1 MMADVSSLDYV
12 NNWRSTRASK
22 KGDMTVTCRLAAI
35 LTIDVAGY
43 SHLLGANEKGDLI
56 LAATRRLADEVGYS
70 GLIRAG
76 AEGMFER
83 LNAHRRQLVDP
94 KIAEH
99 HGRILKTTGDRTL
112 VEFPGPVEAVRC
124 AVEMQRAMAE
134 RNADTVADKRITF
147 CVGVDLGNLS
157 ADGDPID
164 RDRVAAAVS
173 LEALAEPGGICI
185 SHTVHDLI
193 RDKLPYTFKD
203 IGEQRGKNMAMPV
216 RAYAMSADA
225 VASISEVTA
234 KPEPVLAPRRF
245 STRSA
250 VIAASVAATI
260 GVCTAAWWAWLGGSS
275 STAPTQQLVAA
286 GPQISPENATAVDTS
301 AADKGAQA
309 PPRPTL
315 SIVVLPFANLSGDP
329 DQEYFADGIT
339 EDLIADVSRFPG
351 SFVVARNTA
360 FTYKGQPV
368 DARQVG
374 HDLGVRYV
382 IEGGVQRA
390 GEQVRLNAQLID
402 TETGARPWAEQI
414 DTDRIN
420 FADAQNGLIGH
431 LARTL
436 DPQLVP
442 ISAAQ
447 IALKTVDPDARELIM
462 RGRGWS
468 SRPYSAA
475 TWQEAQRA
483 FERALEIDSRSVEAR
498 VGLAGVLGGKLAD
511 GWSSSRQ
518 QDPARAEQLL
528 REALERDANRSTALC
543 DGGAPSDAEPTD
555 RSAER
560 VRDGDQAQS
569 QRHARVLPAWPNAD
583 VPRPPGGWNS
593 RYRASDPARSAG
605 SEYAYPVLG
614 AGRLSSS
621 SRPGGSGDRVSRKST
636 RREFST
642 LVSSPVRRWGV
653 WPAGRCRAGK
663 GRSGRVD
670 HTKTRDQLG
679 GSNARLQRLDHQS

>member
-1 MMADVSSLDYV
+1 MV
-12 NNWRSTRASK
+12 
-22 KGDMTVTCRLAAI
+22 
-35 LTIDVAGY
+35 
-43 SHLLGANEKGDLI
+43 
-56 LAATRRLADEVGYS
+56 
-70 GLIRAG
+70 
-76 AEGMFER
+76 
-83 LNAHRRQLVDP
+83 
-94 KIAEH
+94 
-99 HGRILKTTGDRTL
+99 
-112 VEFPGPVEAVRC
+112 
-124 AVEMQRAMAE
+124 E

-147 CVGVDLGNLS
+147 CVGLDLGNLS

-164 RDRVAAAVS
+164 SDRVGAAVS

-185 SHTVHDLI
+185 SRTVHDLI
-193 RDKLPYTFKD
+193 RDKLPYKFKD
-203 IGEQRGKNMAMPV
+203 IGEQRGKNIAMPV
-216 RAYAMSADA
+216 RAYAMSAGA

-245 STRSA
+245 SPRSA

-260 GVCTAAWWAWLGGSS
+260 GVWTAAWWAWLGGSS
-275 STAPTQQLVAA
+275 STAPTQLLVAA
-286 GPQISPENATAVDTS
+286 GPQTSPEIATAADTS
-301 AADKGAQA
+301 AVDKGAQA

-382 IEGGVQRA
+382 LEGGVQRA

-402 TETGARPWAEQI
+402 TETEARPWAEQI
-414 DTDRIN
+414 DTNRTN

-447 IALKTVDPDARELIM
+447 IAPKTVDPDARELIM

-498 VGLAGVLGGKLAD
+498 VGLAEVLGGKLAD

-528 REALERDANRSTALC
+528 REALERDANRSTAHFAMGVLRRMQNRLT
-543 DGGAPSDAEPTD
+543 E
-555 RSAER
+555 
-560 VRDGDQAQS
+560 AQS
-569 QRHARVLPAWPNAD
+569 EFETAIRLNPNDARAFYQLGLTLMFLGHPEAGIPDIEQAIRLDPQDPNMSTLYWALGTCHLLLGQVD
-583 VPRPPGGWNS
+583 KAIDFLGKARAANS
-593 RYRASDPARSAG
+593 RLWFPHLYVAGAFGLRGDVEPARAALAESITLKPEINSVARMRVYNAWITN
-605 SEYAYPVLG
+605 SEHWALQE
-614 AGRLSSS
+614 
-621 SRPGGSGDRVSRKST
+621 K
-636 RREFST
+636 T
-642 LVSSPVRRWGV
+642 LNVGLR
-653 WPAGRCRAGK
+653 RAGLP
-663 GRSGRVD
+663 D
-670 HTKTRDQLG
+670 D
-679 GSNARLQRLDHQS
+679 

>member
-1 MMADVSSLDYV
+1 MTL
-12 NNWRSTRASK
+12 TR
-22 KGDMTVTCRLAAI
+22 RLATI
-35 LTIDVAGY
+35 LTINVAGY
-43 SHLLGANEKGDLI
+43 SHLLGGNEKGALI
-56 LAATRRLADEVGYS
+56 LTATRRLADEVGYS

-76 AEGMFER
+76 EEGMFER

-99 HGRILKTTGDRTL
+99 HGRILKTTGDRML
-112 VEFPGPVEAVRC
+112 VEFAGPVEAVRC
-124 AVEMQRAMAE
+124 AVEIQRVMAE

-147 CVGVDLGNLS
+147 CVGLDLGNLS

-164 RDRVAAAVS
+164 SDRVGAAVS

-185 SHTVHDLI
+185 SRTVHDLI
-193 RDKLPYTFKD
+193 RDKLPYKFKD
-203 IGEQRGKNMAMPV
+203 IGEQRGKNIAMPV
-216 RAYAMSADA
+216 RAYAMSAGA

-245 STRSA
+245 SPRSA

-260 GVCTAAWWAWLGGSS
+260 GVWTAAWWAWLGGSS
-275 STAPTQQLVAA
+275 STAPTQLLVAA
-286 GPQISPENATAVDTS
+286 GPQISPEIATAADTS
-301 AADKGAQA
+301 AVDKGAQA

-329 DQEYFADGIT
+329 DQEYFVDGIT

-382 IEGGVQRA
+382 LEGGVQRA

-402 TETGARPWAEQI
+402 TETEARPWAEQI
-414 DTDRIN
+414 DTNRTN

-447 IALKTVDPDARELIM
+447 IAPKTVDPDARELIM

-498 VGLAGVLGGKLAD
+498 VGLAEVLGGKLAD

-528 REALERDANRSTALC
+528 REALERDANRSTAHFAMGVLRRMQNRLT
-543 DGGAPSDAEPTD
+543 E
-555 RSAER
+555 
-560 VRDGDQAQS
+560 AQS
-569 QRHARVLPAWPNAD
+569 EFETAIRLNPNDARAFYQLGLTLMFLGHPEAGIPDIEQAIRLDPQDPNMSTLYWALGTCHLLLGQVD
-583 VPRPPGGWNS
+583 EAIDFLGKARAANS
-593 RYRASDPARSAG
+593 RLWFPHLYVAGAFGLRGDVEPARAALAESITLKPEINSVARMRVYNAWITN
-605 SEYAYPVLG
+605 SEHWALQE
-614 AGRLSSS
+614 
-621 SRPGGSGDRVSRKST
+621 K
-636 RREFST
+636 T
-642 LVSSPVRRWGV
+642 LNVGLR
-653 WPAGRCRAGK
+653 RAGLP
-663 GRSGRVD
+663 D
-670 HTKTRDQLG
+670 E
-679 GSNARLQRLDHQS
+679 

>member
-1 MMADVSSLDYV
+1 MTL
-12 NNWRSTRASK
+12 TR
-22 KGDMTVTCRLAAI
+22 RLATI
-35 LTIDVAGY
+35 LTINVAGY
-43 SHLLGANEKGDLI
+43 SHLLGGNEKGALI
-56 LAATRRLADEVGYS
+56 LTATRRLADEVGYS

-76 AEGMFER
+76 EEGMFER

-99 HGRILKTTGDRTL
+99 HGRILKTTGDRML
-112 VEFPGPVEAVRC
+112 VEFAGPVEAVRC
-124 AVEMQRAMAE
+124 AVEIQRVMAE

-147 CVGVDLGNLS
+147 CVGLDLGNLS

-164 RDRVAAAVS
+164 SDRVGAAVS

-185 SHTVHDLI
+185 SRTVHDLI
-193 RDKLPYTFKD
+193 RDKLPYKFKD
-203 IGEQRGKNMAMPV
+203 IGEQRGKNIAMPV
-216 RAYAMSADA
+216 RAYAMSAGA

-245 STRSA
+245 SPRSA

-260 GVCTAAWWAWLGGSS
+260 GVWTAAWWAWLGGSS
-275 STAPTQQLVAA
+275 STAPTQLLVAA
-286 GPQISPENATAVDTS
+286 GPQISPEIATAADTS
-301 AADKGAQA
+301 AVDKSAQA

-329 DQEYFADGIT
+329 DQEYFVDGIT

-382 IEGGVQRA
+382 LEGGVQRA

-402 TETGARPWAEQI
+402 TETEARPWAEQI
-414 DTDRIN
+414 DTNRTN

-442 ISAAQ
+442 ISAAE
-447 IALKTVDPDARELIM
+447 IAPKTVDPDAREMIM

-498 VGLAGVLGGKLAD
+498 VGLAEVLGGKLAD

-528 REALERDANRSTALC
+528 REALERDANRSTAHFAMGVLRRMQNRLT
-543 DGGAPSDAEPTD
+543 E
-555 RSAER
+555 
-560 VRDGDQAQS
+560 AQS
-569 QRHARVLPAWPNAD
+569 EFETAIRLNRNDARAFYQLGLTLMFLGHPEAGIPDIEQAIRLDPQDPNMSTLYWALGTCHLLLGQVD
-583 VPRPPGGWNS
+583 EAIDFLGKARAANS
-593 RYRASDPARSAG
+593 RLWFPHLYVAGAFGLRGDVEPARAALAESITLKPEINSVARMRVYNAWITN
-605 SEYAYPVLG
+605 SEHWALQE
-614 AGRLSSS
+614 
-621 SRPGGSGDRVSRKST
+621 K
-636 RREFST
+636 T
-642 LVSSPVRRWGV
+642 LNVGLR
-653 WPAGRCRAGK
+653 RAGLP
-663 GRSGRVD
+663 D
-670 HTKTRDQLG
+670 E
-679 GSNARLQRLDHQS
+679 

>member
-1 MMADVSSLDYV
+1 
-12 NNWRSTRASK
+12 
-22 KGDMTVTCRLAAI
+22 
-35 LTIDVAGY
+35 
-43 SHLLGANEKGDLI
+43 
-56 LAATRRLADEVGYS
+56 
-70 GLIRAG
+70 
-76 AEGMFER
+76 
-83 LNAHRRQLVDP
+83 
-94 KIAEH
+94 
-99 HGRILKTTGDRTL
+99 
-112 VEFPGPVEAVRC
+112 
-124 AVEMQRAMAE
+124 
-134 RNADTVADKRITF
+134 
-147 CVGVDLGNLS
+147 LS

-164 RDRVAAAVS
+164 GDRVGAAVS

-185 SHTVHDLI
+185 SRTVLDLI

-245 STRSA
+245 GPRSA

-260 GVCTAAWWAWLGGSS
+260 GVGTAAWWAWLGGSS
-275 STAPTQQLVAA
+275 STAPPQLPVAA
-286 GPQISPENATAVDTS
+286 GPQISPEIATAVDTS
-301 AADKGAQA
+301 AVDKGAVDKGAQA

-402 TETGARPWAEQI
+402 TETEARPWAEQI
-414 DTDRIN
+414 DTNRTN
-420 FADAQNGLIGH
+420 FADAQNGLIGD

-447 IALKTVDPDARELIM
+447 IAPKTVDPDARELIM

-468 SRPYSAA
+468 ARPYSVA

-483 FERALEIDSRSVEAR
+483 FERALEIDSGSVEAR

-511 GWSSSRQ
+511 GWSGSRQ
-518 QDPARAEQLL
+518 LDPARAEQLL
-528 REALERDANRSTALC
+528 REALERDENRSTAHFAMGVLRRMQNRLTEAQSEFETAIRLNPN
-543 DGGAPSDAEPTD
+543 DARAFYQLGLTLMFLGHPEAGIPDIEQAIRLDPQDPNMPTLYWALGACHLLLGQ
-555 RSAER
+555 
-560 VRDGDQAQS
+560 VDQAIEFLGK
-569 QRHARVLPAWPNAD
+569 ARAA
-583 VPRPPGGWNS
+583 NS
-593 RYRASDPARSAG
+593 RLWFPHLYVAGAFGLRGDVEPARAALAESITLKPEINSVA
-605 SEYAYPVLG
+605 
-614 AGRLSSS
+614 RM
-621 SRPGGSGDRVSRKST
+621 RVYNAWITNPEHWALQEK
-636 RREFST
+636 T
-642 LVSSPVRRWGV
+642 LNVGLR
-653 WPAGRCRAGK
+653 RAGLP
-663 GRSGRVD
+663 D
-670 HTKTRDQLG
+670 E
-679 GSNARLQRLDHQS
+679 